1 MTEEAEFEEIY
12 NLDVVAIPTNKP
24 MVRKDENDVIYKN
37 ENAKYKAIVE
47 SIKESHEK
55 GQPVLVG
62 TVSIEKS
69 EKLSKLLK
77 KKELLMKY

>member
-1 MTEEAEFEEIY
+1 MI
-12 NLDVVAIPTNKP
+12 
-24 MVRKDENDVIYKN
+24 RKDENDVIYKN
-37 ENAKYKAIVE
+37 ENAKFKAIVE
-47 SIKESHEK
+47 SIKASHEK

-77 KKELLMKY
+77 QQGSPRHQACKP